1 MKKKITIKDV
11 AKKADVSPST
21 VSRVISDNPNISEQ
35 TKDKVKKIMDELNY
49 HPNAI
54 ARSLVKQETNT
65 LGLVMSRPT
74 EMAFANPFF
83 SEIIQGIAQSTKEQH
98 YHLMISSSDDY
109 KSEYEETIKL
119 YKDGRVDGLIIMASR
134 VNDKL
139 ISTLKDMNCPFVLI
153 GRSPESTNIPRV
165 DNANIEA
172 AYKMT
177 NFLINNGSQKI
188 ALLSG
193 PAGYVVSRD
202 RIQGYK
208 NALKDNKITF
218 KENLIKYTE
227 FDYEAGY
234 QVVEKISEETIAKL
248 DHIFALDDLLAVS
261 VVNALLDRGYKIP
274 EDIGVVGF
282 NDQPI
287 AKYINPKLTTV
298 KVPIKEMGKKAAE
311 MLIRIINVDS
321 YHGEE
326 IIVPTNIISRQTH
339 GN

>member
-1 MKKKITIKDV
+1 MKKITIKDV
-11 AKKADVSPST
+11 ANKANVSPST
-21 VSRVISDNPNISEQ
+21 VSRVISDNPNISQ
-35 TKDKVKKIMDELNY
+35 DTKDKVRKIMKDLNY

-54 ARSLVKQETNT
+54 ARSLVNQKTNT

-83 SEIIQGIAQSTKEQH
+83 SEVIQGIAQSTKERH
-98 YHLMISSSDDY
+98 YHLMISAAENY
-109 KSEYEETIKL
+109 KTEYEETIKL
-119 YKDGRVDGLIIMASR
+119 YKDGRVDGLILMASR

-139 ISTLKDMNCPFVLI
+139 ISSLKDINCPFVLI
-153 GRSPESTNIPRV
+153 GRCPEFTDIPRV

-177 NFLINNGSQKI
+177 DFLIKKGNNRI
-188 ALLSG
+188 ALISG
-193 PAGYVVSRD
+193 PADYIVSRD
-202 RIQGYK
+202 RIKGYK
-208 NALKDNKITF
+208 NALEDNGLSF
-218 KENLIKYTE
+218 SDELIEYAE
-227 FDYEAGY
+227 FDYDSGY
-234 QVVEKISEETIAKL
+234 KATEKLLKNDLAKV

-261 VVNALLDRGYKIP
+261 AINCLIDNGYSIP

-298 KVPIKEMGKKAAE
+298 KVPIQEMGKKAAE
-311 MLIRIINVDS
+311 MLIKIINDKS

-326 IIVPTNIISRQTH
+326 IIIPTQIISRQTH
-339 GN
+339 RD

>member
-1 MKKKITIKDV
+1 MKKITIKDV
-11 AKKADVSPST
+11 ANKANVSPST
-21 VSRVISDNPNISEQ
+21 VSRVISDNPNISQ
-35 TKDKVKKIMDELNY
+35 DTKDKVRKIMKDLNY

-54 ARSLVKQETNT
+54 ARSLVNQKTNT

-83 SEIIQGIAQSTKEQH
+83 SEVIQGIAQSTKERH
-98 YHLMISSSDDY
+98 YHLMISAAENY
-109 KSEYEETIKL
+109 KTEYEETIKL
-119 YKDGRVDGLIIMASR
+119 YKDGRVDGLILMASR

-139 ISTLKDMNCPFVLI
+139 ISSLKDINCPFVLI
-153 GRSPESTNIPRV
+153 GRCPEFTDIPRV

-177 NFLINNGSQKI
+177 DFLVKKGSNKI
-188 ALLSG
+188 ALISG
-193 PAGYVVSRD
+193 PSDYIVSRD
-202 RIQGYK
+202 RIKGYK
-208 NALKDNKITF
+208 NALEDNGLSF
-218 KENLIKYTE
+218 SDELIEYAE
-227 FDYEAGY
+227 FDYDSGY
-234 QVVEKISEETIAKL
+234 KATEKLLKNDLSKV

-261 VVNALLDRGYKIP
+261 AINCLIDNGYSIP

-298 KVPIKEMGKKAAE
+298 KVPIQEMGKKAAE
-311 MLIRIINVDS
+311 MLIKIINDKS

-326 IIVPTNIISRQTH
+326 IIIPTQIISRQTH
-339 GN
+339 RD

>member
-35 TKDKVKKIMDELNY
+35 TKDKVKKIMNELNY

-65 LGLVMSRPT
+65 LGLVMSRST

-83 SEIIQGIAQSTKEQH
+83 SEIIQGIAKSTKEQH
-98 YHLMISSSDDY
+98 YNLMISSSDDY

-227 FDYEAGY
+227 FDYESGY

-261 VVNALLDRGYKIP
+261 VINVLLDRGYKIP

-311 MLIRIINVDS
+311 MLIKIINVDS

-326 IIVPTNIISRQTH
+326 VIVPTNIISRQTH